1 MKSRTFKQALCILVA
16 FWICV
21 EVYWG
26 FSRSPIDDRW
36 TGDVSVVNVF
46 TPAKVDA
53 TMTMDLIVPGHVIN
67 RRPDVDV
74 PGARFSFA
82 GPQAD
87 VVRKLGVPASFF
99 ENPESWKFSQG
110 FCALKFEK
118 HRGSG
123 ASWINGHE
131 DVRKVAVMDYESNTA
146 DCFNFE
152 LGVVDF
158 DHIEFMIVKPGQS
171 ITNRESL
178 KNVVFVELKRD
189 SRVSFIQRLV
199 MRARFSSWLDKPS
212 LRDA

>member
-1 MKSRTFKQALCILVA
+1 MKSRTFKQAVCILLA
-16 FWICV
+16 FWFCV

-46 TPAKVDA
+46 TPAKLDA
-53 TMTMDLIVPGHVIN
+53 TMTMDLIAPGFVMN
-67 RRPDVDV
+67 RRPDVDK
-74 PGARFSFA
+74 PGARFSFEGA
-82 GPQAD
+82 QAD
-87 VVRKLGVPASFF
+87 VIRKLGVPAAFF

-189 SRVSFIQRLV
+189 SRVSFIQRMI
-199 MRARFSSWLDKPS
+199 MRARFSSWIDKPS
-212 LRDA
+212 LIDA

>member
-1 MKSRTFKQALCILVA
+1 MKSRTFKQAACILAA
-16 FWICV
+16 FWVLV

-36 TGDVSVVNVF
+36 TGDVSLVNVF

-53 TMTMDLIVPGHVIN
+53 TMTMDLIVPGHVMN
-67 RRPDVDV
+67 RRPDVDK
-74 PGARFSFA
+74 PGARFSFD
-82 GPQAD
+82 GSQSD
-87 VVRKLGVPASFF
+87 VIRKLGVPAAFF

-189 SRVSFIQRLV
+189 SRVSFIQRMI
-199 MRARFSSWLDKPS
+199 MRARFSSWIDKPS
-212 LRDA
+212 LIDA

>member
-1 MKSRTFKQALCILVA
+1 MKSRTFKQAVCILA
-16 FWICV
+16 TFWVLV

-36 TGDVSVVNVF
+36 TGEVSIVNVF
-46 TPAKVDA
+46 KPTNVDA
-53 TMTMDLIVPGHVIN
+53 TMTMDMIDPGLIMN
-67 RRPDVDV
+67 RRPDVDK
-74 PGARFSFA
+74 PGARISFD
-82 GPQAD
+82 GSQAD
-87 VVRKLGVPASFF
+87 GIQKLGVSAAFF

-123 ASWINGHE
+123 GSWINGHE
-131 DVRKVAVMDYESNTA
+131 DVRKVAVIDYESNTA
-146 DCFNFE
+146 GCFNFE

-189 SRVSFIQRLV
+189 SRVSFIQRLI
-199 MRARFSSWLDKPS
+199 MRARFSSWVDKPS
-212 LRDA
+212 LIDA

>member
-1 MKSRTFKQALCILVA
+1 MKSRTFKQAVCILLA
-16 FWICV
+16 FWFCV

-36 TGDVSVVNVF
+36 TGDVSLVNVF

-53 TMTMDLIVPGHVIN
+53 TMTMDLIVPGHVMN
-67 RRPDVDV
+67 RRPDVDR
-74 PGARFSFA
+74 PGARFSFQGSQSDA
-82 GPQAD
+82 I
-87 VVRKLGVPASFF
+87 RKLGVPAAFF

-131 DVRKVAVMDYESNTA
+131 DVRKVAVIDYESNSA
-146 DCFNFE
+146 GCFNFE

-189 SRVSFIQRLV
+189 SRVSFIQRMI
-199 MRARFSSWLDKPS
+199 MRARFSSWVDKPS
-212 LRDA
+212 LIDA